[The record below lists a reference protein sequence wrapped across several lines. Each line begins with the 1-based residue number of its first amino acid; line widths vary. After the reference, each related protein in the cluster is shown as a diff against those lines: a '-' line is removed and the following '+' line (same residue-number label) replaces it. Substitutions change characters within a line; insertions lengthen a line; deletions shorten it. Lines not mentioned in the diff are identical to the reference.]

1 MLLALNKPFGHLSQF
16 TPDHPGQKTLSS
28 LQIPKNVYPLG
39 RLDRDSEGLL
49 LLSDETGLNNQL
61 LNPQNAHPRTYW
73 VQVEGEITE
82 GALAELSTG
91 VIIQGRTTLPATA
104 KEIHPTLAPRQPP
117 IRDRQNIPTSWI
129 SLELRQGRNRQVR
142 KMTAAVGFPTLRL
155 IRVGIGQ
162 FQLPSSLSPGTWY
175 SLSGQERNKVFQFNQ
190 VRQGSCH
197 Q

>member
-104 KEIHPTLAPRQPP
+104 KEIHPILAPRQPP

-190 VRQGSCH
+190 VRQG
-197 Q
+197 

>member
-104 KEIHPTLAPRQPP
+104 KEIHPILAPRQPP